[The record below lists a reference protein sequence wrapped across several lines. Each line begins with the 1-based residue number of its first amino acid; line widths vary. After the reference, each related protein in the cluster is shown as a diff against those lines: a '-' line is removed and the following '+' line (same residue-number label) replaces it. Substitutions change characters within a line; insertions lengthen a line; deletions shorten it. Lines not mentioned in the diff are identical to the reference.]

1 MPENL
6 QHWNNRYTATIQTR
20 EEYNMIDK
28 ALAAFQ
34 RGEFILL
41 YDFDDR
47 EGETDFAIRSDAVTP
62 KDILRMRKDGGGLIC
77 TAIHPQ
83 AAKNFGLPFAS
94 EILRP
99 TNLAEKEGEIPYDRK
114 NHSSFS
120 LWVNHRDTFTGIT
133 DIDRAL
139 TAGRIADQVHAT
151 LGGAP
156 HTFHEEFRTPGHMA
170 LLRAAGNLLD
180 QRRGQTE
187 LSVALALM
195 AGVTPAVTIC
205 EMLDDETGYA
215 LSKDD
220 ARRYAKRHGL
230 VFLEGE
236 EVCEM
241 WDAFRETRTS
251 PAATGEPIAEQ

>member
-1 MPENL
+1 MRTDAIE
-6 QHWNNRYTATIQTR
+6 
-20 EEYNMIDK
+20 
-28 ALAAFQ
+28 AFR
-34 RGEFILL
+34 RGEMVLL
-41 YDFDDR
+41 YDFDTR
-47 EGETDFAIRSDAVTP
+47 ERETDFAIRSDMVTP
-62 KDILRMRKDGGGLIC
+62 RDILRMRRDGGGLIC
-77 TAIHPQ
+77 TAIHGQ
-83 AAKNFGLPFAS
+83 AAENFGLPFAS

-99 TNLAEKEGEIPYDRK
+99 TSLAEQYGEIPYDRT

-120 LWVNHRDTFTGIT
+120 LWVNHRDTFTGVT

-151 LGGAP
+151 LAGRP

-215 LSKDD
+215 LSKED
-220 ARRYAKRHGL
+220 ARRYARHHGL

-236 EVCEM
+236 EVCGM
-241 WDAFRETRTS
+241 WDALRDSQTTPVLVAET
-251 PAATGEPIAEQ
+251 AVQQ

>member
-1 MPENL
+1 MRTDAIE
-6 QHWNNRYTATIQTR
+6 
-20 EEYNMIDK
+20 
-28 ALAAFQ
+28 AFR
-34 RGEFILL
+34 RGEMVLL
-41 YDFDDR
+41 YDFDTR
-47 EGETDFAIRSDAVTP
+47 ERETDFAIRSDVVTP
-62 KDILRMRKDGGGLIC
+62 QDILRMRRDGGGLIC
-77 TAIHPQ
+77 TAIHGQ
-83 AAKNFGLPFAS
+83 AAENFGLPFAS

-99 TNLAEKEGEIPYDRK
+99 TSLAEEYGEIPYDRT

-139 TAGRIADQVHAT
+139 TAGHIADQVHAT
-151 LGGAP
+151 LAGAP